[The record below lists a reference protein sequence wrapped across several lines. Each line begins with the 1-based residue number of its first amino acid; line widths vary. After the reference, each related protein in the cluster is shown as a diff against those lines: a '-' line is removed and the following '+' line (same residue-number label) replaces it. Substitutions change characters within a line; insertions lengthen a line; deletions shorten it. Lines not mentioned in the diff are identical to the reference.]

1 VVLVVLEPHLVLLA
15 HLSQGLAVVALD
27 ARQQV
32 ELEALAVVEMVIVEL
47 LLELLEPQTPE
58 VVVAVVLLIVRDM
71 REVQA

>member
-1 VVLVVLEPHLVLLA
+1 
-15 HLSQGLAVVALD
+15 VVALD